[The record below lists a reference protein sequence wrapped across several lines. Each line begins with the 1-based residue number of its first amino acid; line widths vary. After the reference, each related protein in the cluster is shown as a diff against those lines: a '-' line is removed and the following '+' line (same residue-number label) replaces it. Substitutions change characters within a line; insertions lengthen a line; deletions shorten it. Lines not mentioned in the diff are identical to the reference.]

1 MTIAASRSADS
12 PRQAELSRHTQETTI
27 DLRLNVDGLGE
38 SQVRTGI
45 GFFDHMLG
53 ALAKHG
59 SLDLALNCDG
69 DLHIDQHH
77 TVEDSGIVL
86 GRALQQALGDRAGIT
101 RCGHSYY
108 PLDEALA
115 RVVIDLSGRPYF
127 VWNVDL
133 PPAANSAMD
142 LSLLEGF
149 FKAVSDNARFAL
161 HVDLLRGRDFHHS
174 VEAIFK
180 AFAKALRMATSRDPR
195 MVGIPSTKG
204 VL

>member
-1 MTIAASRSADS
+1 MSVKDS
-12 PRQAELSRHTQETTI
+12 TLRTAEVGRVTQETKI
-27 DLRLNVDGLGE
+27 QLKLNVDGTGK
-38 SQVRTGI
+38 SSVKTGI

-59 SLDLALNCDG
+59 ALDLDLVCDG

-77 TVEDSGIVL
+77 TVEDCGIAL
-86 GRALQQALGDRAGIT
+86 GQALNKALGDKAGIY

-115 RVVIDLSGRPYF
+115 RVVVDLSGRPYL
-127 VWNVDL
+127 VWNVEL
-133 PPAANSAMD
+133 PFAANSAMD

-149 FKAVSDNARFAL
+149 FKAVSDSARCAL
-161 HVDLLRGRDFHHS
+161 HVDLVRGRDFHHA

-180 AFAKALRMATSRDPR
+180 AFSKALRQATTLDDR
-195 MVGIPSTKG
+195 VQGIPSTKG